1 MRVGYG
7 KVSRVVEMDPSKW
20 GESGGDNEPPTLLLT
35 LAQRHPEVEWV
46 VTSANSGWAPPLPNI
61 VNPWREWRA
70 ELKFKG
76 TDDSFARVRRYDA
89 VTGPTYDTLD
99 GIVMWMGQHGTT
111 NSPLPKKEDR
121 RIHTDPQISFV
132 SYASHILRGI
142 SRWRNPN
149 PLEREEVWLLAD
161 ARNYIKCRD
170 LKWPRRHPVLTQFNF
185 ERGENLERYGDPR
198 DPTDYGFDPR
208 EVTWA
213 WPGVWRTWDRYV
225 ASGLEIVGVPTQ
237 YADAQPAPWEERNHD
252 FGMLINEAR
261 GYGLRPEVTRL
272 HAMKHYVDPI
282 GPSWTFGTWTQKAL
296 AELGYDIK
304 PIPYTEIF
312 PLMQRTKV
320 TFTTPSSGSQWA
332 TAKPWESFATG
343 VICFF
348 HPLYDTQD
356 HILFPDG
363 IDAATDEVKHLHKW
377 LRVKDPDDLANKIK
391 IATTSRMTWEWLTT
405 VQWKH
410 FRRELARQRCVTMIE
425 ERLGLCSPSKQSFS
439 PADVAHDSAQ

>member
-7 KVSRVVEMDPSKW
+7 KVSRVVEMDPQKW

-35 LAQRHPEVEWV
+35 LAQRHPDVEWV

-61 VNPWREWRA
+61 TNPWLEWRP

-89 VTGPTYDTLD
+89 VTGPTYDSLD
-99 GIVMWMGQHGTT
+99 GVVMWMGQHGTT

-170 LKWPRRHPVLTQFNF
+170 LKWPRRHPVLTQYNF

-198 DPTDYGFDPR
+198 DPEDYGFDPR
-208 EVTWA
+208 EVKWA

-225 ASGLEIVGVPTQ
+225 ASGLEIVGVPPE
-237 YADAQPAPWEERNHD
+237 YAEAQPAPWEERTDD

-261 GYGLRPEVTRL
+261 GYGLRPELTRL

-282 GPSWTFGTWTQKAL
+282 GPSWTYGTWTAKAL

-304 PIPYTEIF
+304 PIPYPQIF
-312 PLMQRTKV
+312 PLMQRTKA
-320 TFTTPSSGSQWA
+320 TFTTPSSGSHWA

-343 VICFF
+343 VVCFF

-363 IDAATDEVKHLHKW
+363 RDAASDEVRHLHKW
-377 LRVKDPDDLANKIK
+377 LRVKDPEDLATKVR
-391 IATTSRMTWEWLTT
+391 AVATSRGAWEWLTD
-405 VQWKH
+405 VQWRH
-410 FRRELARQRCVTMIE
+410 FRSELARQRCVTMIE
-425 ERLGLCSPSKQSFS
+425 ERLGLCKQSSS
-439 PADVAHDSAQ
+439 PAD